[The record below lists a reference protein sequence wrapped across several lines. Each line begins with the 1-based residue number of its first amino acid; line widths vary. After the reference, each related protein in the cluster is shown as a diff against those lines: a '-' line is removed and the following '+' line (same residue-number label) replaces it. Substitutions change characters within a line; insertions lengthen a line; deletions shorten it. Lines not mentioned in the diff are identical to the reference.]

1 MRSITTVLKAEEPR
15 ATVDRF
21 VHALV
26 EQRLD
31 DARRLL
37 HDELVVYEPGG
48 LPFSGEYR
56 GPQGFFEL
64 LGKISETLGLTLDP
78 AIQYLLTK
86 DTVAMRTRMK
96 FTSRGS
102 GRSAEVGLEEIY
114 TVRDGLI
121 AELDVYYKDPSA
133 VAALI
138 AA

>member
-1 MRSITTVLKAEEPR
+1 MVSTAQESQGTVI
-15 ATVDRF
+15 RF

-37 HDELVVYEPGG
+37 HDDLVVYEPGG

-64 LGKISETLGLTLDP
+64 LGKIGEVLDLALDP
-78 AIQYLLTK
+78 GIQYFLAN
-86 DTVAMRTRMK
+86 DTVAMRSRMT
-96 FTSRGS
+96 FTLRGS
-102 GRSAEVGLEEIY
+102 DRSVKVGLVEIF
-114 TVRDGLI
+114 TIRDGLI

-133 VAALI
+133 VAALLE
-138 AA
+138 ASS